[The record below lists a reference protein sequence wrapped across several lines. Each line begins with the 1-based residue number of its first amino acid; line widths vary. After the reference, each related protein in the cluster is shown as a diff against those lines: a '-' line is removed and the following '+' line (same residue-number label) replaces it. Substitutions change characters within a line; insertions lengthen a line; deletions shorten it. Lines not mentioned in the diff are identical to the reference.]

1 MHLARADP
9 TQILARNEVRRFTY
23 FPLGLDAQ
31 VYLVVKNA
39 GDAPLAQPLAVAVK
53 AFVTHAG

>member
-9 TQILARNEVRRFTY
+9 TQILARNEVRRFTD

-39 GDAPLAQPLAVAVK
+39 GDTPLAQTLAVTVE